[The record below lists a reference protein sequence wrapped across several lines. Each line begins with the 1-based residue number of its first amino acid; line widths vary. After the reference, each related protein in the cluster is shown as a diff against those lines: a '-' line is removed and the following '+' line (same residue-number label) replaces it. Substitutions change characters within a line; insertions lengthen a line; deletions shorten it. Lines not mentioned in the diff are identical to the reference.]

1 VLWSLWRHSNSLTL
15 GKYGSIERVI
25 IEGVQWEATKN
36 GFIKIN
42 WDATVDKGRRKM
54 GIGVVVRDG
63 KGEVF
68 VTLVAPKDYIVK
80 TDIAEVAAALR
91 AIC

>member
-1 VLWSLWRHSNSLTL
+1 VLGSLWRHSNSLTL

-25 IEGVQWEATKN
+25 IEGVRWEATKN
-36 GFIKIN
+36 GFVKIN
-42 WDATVDKGRRKM
+42 WDAAMNKGRRKM
-54 GIGVVVRDG
+54 GIGVVVRDD

-80 TDIAEVAAALR
+80 TNIAEVAAALM